1 MKLNLLPTHVSKE
14 KVTRTALLTSILL
27 FVVCI
32 IGAIGL
38 YTKANADL
46 AESQKDIPELRGEAQ
61 NATNV
66 AAKADQVMQQS
77 VTLLRNTELAKAMI
91 AHNAVYPKLYDKVN
105 GYIPSFFRVNSMT
118 ASASGP
124 GQSTMTLVGVLDTYQ
139 QYADLM
145 LALLRIPTV
154 LSVSRTGFTNN
165 NMIVPAPTAV
175 DQLGKP
181 RRPGDAPIPD
191 DPLQRLEYF
200 QAQGGV
206 TGFQNAGGFG
216 GQPGTRGPMPNA
228 SQVTV
233 TLVMG
238 EDLQTPDPRATL
250 VSGGGSTTTTQG
262 GPNATGGQTPAP
274 APSGNPPA
282 KGGKKGQPEDE

>member
-14 KVTRTALLTSILL
+14 KVTRTALLMSILL

-32 IGAIGL
+32 LGAIGL

-46 AESQKDIPELRGEAQ
+46 ADSQKDIPELRGEAQ
-61 NATNV
+61 RATDV

-77 VTLLRNTELAKAMI
+77 VTLLRNTQLAQAMLE
-91 AHNAVYPKLYDKVN
+91 HNKVYPALYNKVN
-105 GYIPSFFRVNSMT
+105 RYIPAFFRVTSE
-118 ASASGP
+118 SAVPTGP
-124 GQSTMTLVGVLDTYQ
+124 GVSTVTLVGILDTYQ

-145 LALLRIPTV
+145 LALLRIPGV
-154 LSVSRTGFTNN
+154 SSVSRTGFTNN
-165 NMIVPAPTAV
+165 NMIVPAPTQI
-175 DQLGKP
+175 DQYGKP

-200 QAQGGV
+200 QSRGAV
-206 TGFQNAGGFG
+206 TAYQNQGGFG
-216 GQPGTRGPMPNA
+216 SGQPGLRGPMPNS

-233 TLVMG
+233 TLVIG

-250 VSGGGSTTTTQG
+250 AAGGGSTTPGTGG
-262 GPNATGGQTPAP
+262 GPGATGGQTPAP
-274 APSGNPPA
+274 AT
-282 KGGKKGQPEDE
+282 GGGRRKMGSAGDDR